1 MKENILKKV
10 STGRKS
16 LRGMSK
22 DFKEDVIKIS
32 HQTINQIIQPI
43 KDRYY
48 HEMDYRIIIGIIMF
62 LTNNT

>member
-1 MKENILKKV
+1 MKESILKKV

-22 DFKEDVIKIS
+22 DFKEDIIKIS
-32 HQTINQIIQPI
+32 HQTLNQIIQPI

-48 HEMDYRIIIGIIMF
+48 HKMDYRRTIRIIMF